1 MREITSINE
10 LMEELESGN
19 YNYYGLRG
27 AHDSDLE
34 KLDRGYLDR
43 SYWWERDTP
52 TDELL
57 DGTCALG
64 VSDSLT
70 EEQVEERYTTARDIY
85 AESGVVLLIADS
97 RQEYGADAD
106 EVILGSNGYGADV
119 VAVVRL

>member
-10 LMEELESGN
+10 LMAELKSGN

-27 AHDSDLE
+27 AHDSDLD

-43 SYWWERDTP
+43 SYWWDRDTP
-52 TDELL
+52 TDEQLN
-57 DGTCALG
+57 GTCALD
-64 VSDSLT
+64 VHDALT
-70 EEQVEERYTTARDIY
+70 AQQIMDRYTTAHDIY

-119 VAVVRL
+119 VAIVRL